1 MSDGADGAPR
11 IDLPA
16 PGGLLAAH
24 GLRAKRGW
32 GQNFLRDRSVL
43 RRIAECAAPQPGHLV
58 VELGAG
64 LGHLTAELVRRG
76 SQVVAVERDR
86 DLVPILERVFGDAPS
101 VQVLA
106 ADAKRIDLHALARGA
121 GRVVVAGNL
130 PYNISTPILFHL
142 LESHD
147 VIARIV
153 TMVQREVAE
162 RIVAVPGGKAYGVL
176 AVRFGLHFEAR
187 RVFDVEARA
196 FLPPPKVVST
206 VVELRARSHPLA
218 DPGDEVVYA
227 RVVKAA
233 FGQRRKTIANAL
245 RAGRF
250 LSQPALLDALEA
262 AGIDPSARAETIPI
276 EAFAALS
283 RVLAHTTDP

>member
-1 MSDGADGAPR
+1 MSGGEGAPR

-16 PGGLLAAH
+16 PGAVLAAH

-32 GQNFLRDRSVL
+32 GQNFLRDRSVV
-43 RRIAECAAPQPGHLV
+43 RRIAECAAPEPGPLV

-64 LGHLTAELVRRG
+64 LGHLTAELARRG

-86 DLVPILERVFGDAPS
+86 DLVPILERVFADVPG
-101 VQVLA
+101 VRVLA
-106 ADAKRIDLHALARGA
+106 ADAKRIDLLALAPDE
-121 GRVVVAGNL
+121 GRLVVVGNL

-162 RIVAVPGGKAYGVL
+162 RIVAAPGSKAYGIL

-187 RVFDVEARA
+187 RVFDVEPHA

-206 VVELRARSHPLA
+206 VVELRARPRPLA
-218 DPGDEVVYA
+218 DPGDEGLYA

-250 LSQPALLDALEA
+250 RSPPALRDALEA
-262 AGIDPSARAETIPI
+262 AGIDPGARAETIPI

-283 RVLAHTTDP
+283 RTLVRASDA